1 MMLRPPKRVFS
12 TLLGSVLL
20 GNWVSGVGHSR
31 KPTLCHYSFLETLYV
46 AAILGA
52 ADRGYA

>member
-1 MMLRPPKRVFS
+1 MMLRPPKCVFS
-12 TLLGSVLL
+12 TLLGRVLL

-31 KPTLCHYSFLETLYV
+31 KPNLCYDSFLETLYV
-46 AAILGA
+46 AAILCA